1 MRLPNHMD
9 RAKERIRNGFVY
21 VCSGDPLA
29 RLADD
34 LGVSAQQ
41 LPRLEQG
48 SGDLN
53 SVLNSAY
60 MFN

>member
-1 MRLPNHMD
+1 MD
-9 RAKERIRNGFVY
+9 LAKERVRHWFVH

-34 LGVSAQQ
+34 LGVTKKE
-41 LPRLEQG
+41 LPRLKQG
-48 SGDLN
+48 EARLED
-53 SVLNSAY
+53 VLDSSY

>member
-1 MRLPNHMD
+1 MD
-9 RAKERIRNGFVY
+9 LAKARVRHGFIH

-34 LGVSAQQ
+34 LGVTEEE
-41 LPRLEQG
+41 LPRLKQG
-48 SGDLN
+48 TGKLSA
-53 SVLNSAY
+53 VLNSSSY

>member
-1 MRLPNHMD
+1 MSSHN
-9 RAKERIRNGFVY
+9 
-21 VCSGDPLA
+21 VCSSDPLA

-34 LGVSAQQ
+34 LGVTEEQ

-48 SGDLN
+48 TGVLEE
-53 SVLNSAY
+53 VLNSSY